1 MLLKLELNIKDDA
14 GNIVKTCSILKC
26 HKQEGDRVNPGD
38 PLFDIEV
45 SQILIPARLG
55 PARLDARQLHRSPV
69 TIGSTELRLA
79 GAAHAAAQGKPEMPD
94 GFPLQKVSY
103 QQIIA
108 LDSGILRNLYTQ
120 EQTVLKIG
128 EPMALLATDED
139 DPVEGNGVPP
149 QVPGFRAAARTL

>member
-14 GNIVKTCSILKC
+14 GNPVKTCSILKC

-69 TIGSTELRLA
+69 TIGSKELRLA
-79 GAAHAAAQGKPEMPD
+79 GVADAAQGKPEMPD
-94 GFPLQKVSY
+94 GSFALQKVSY
-103 QQIIA
+103 QQ
-108 LDSGILRNLYTQ
+108 
-120 EQTVLKIG
+120 
-128 EPMALLATDED
+128 
-139 DPVEGNGVPP
+139 
-149 QVPGFRAAARTL
+149 